1 MSVSLA
7 GTWVTF
13 GTQIS
18 EDMAEE
24 LVTMA
29 YESGVNVFDTA
40 EVYAAGKYV
49 YKVILSLP
57 VEIIYFIMLYQHHE
71 NLYASCS
78 VSKRYKLLI
87 LLLLV
92 MGKHSHALSIL

>member
-13 GTQIS
+13 GAQIS

-49 YKVILSLP
+49 YQVILSLP
-57 VEIIYFIMLYQHHE
+57 VQIIHFIMLFRHHE
-71 NLYASCS
+71 NLQESCS
-78 VSKRYKLLI
+78 VSNDTNY
-87 LLLLV
+87 
-92 MGKHSHALSIL
+92 SFYCYW

>member
-13 GTQIS
+13 GAQIS

-49 YKVILSLP
+49 YQVKLSLP
-57 VEIIYFIMLYQHHE
+57 VQIIHFIMRSRHLW
-71 NLYASCS
+71 ASCYVLNS
-78 VSKRYKLLI
+78 TNYSFYCDW
-87 LLLLV
+87 
-92 MGKHSHALSIL
+92 

>member
-1 MSVSLA
+1 MNVSLA

-13 GTQIS
+13 GAQIS

-49 YKVILSLP
+49 YQVILSLR
-57 VEIIYFIMLYQHHE
+57 VQIIYFIMLSRHNE
-71 NLYASCS
+71 NLWASCS
-78 VSKRYKLLI
+78 VSNNTNY
-87 LLLLV
+87 
-92 MGKHSHALSIL
+92 SFYCDW